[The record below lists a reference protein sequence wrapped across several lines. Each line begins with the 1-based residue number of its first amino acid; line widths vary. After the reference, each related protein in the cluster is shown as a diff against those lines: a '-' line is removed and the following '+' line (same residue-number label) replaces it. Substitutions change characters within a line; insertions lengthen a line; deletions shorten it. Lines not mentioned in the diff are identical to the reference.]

1 LFAERAG
8 AGEVLQLQLELLAE
22 QVGMEPNPAEVAAV
36 AELLILP
43 VQVELEEMEP
53 MVFAELY
60 FINKEKINEL
70 RL

>member
-43 VQVELEEMEP
+43 VQVELEEMVR

-60 FINKEKINEL
+60 FINKEN
-70 RL
+70 

>member
-1 LFAERAG
+1 
-8 AGEVLQLQLELLAE
+8 
-22 QVGMEPNPAEVAAV
+22 MEPNPAEVAAV

-43 VQVELEEMEP
+43 VQVELEEMVR

>member
-8 AGEVLQLQLELLAE
+8 AGEVLQLQVELLAE

-43 VQVELEEMEP
+43 VQVELEEMVR